1 MPILPVCYDGL
12 FFGYIIATNSAGH
25 NTAIWKTMKKY

>member
-12 FFGYIIATNSAGH
+12 FFGYIIANHSAGG
-25 NTAIWKTMKKY
+25 NTAVWKTTKKY